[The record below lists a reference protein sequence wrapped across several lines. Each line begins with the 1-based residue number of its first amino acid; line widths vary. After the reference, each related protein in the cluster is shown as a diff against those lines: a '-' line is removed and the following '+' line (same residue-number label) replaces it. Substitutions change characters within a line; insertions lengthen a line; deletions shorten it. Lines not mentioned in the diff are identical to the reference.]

1 MPEIIGIRLLGMFA
15 GARAV
20 DPRGKAM
27 GSGVVLRLLQR
38 RKFQLDLRA
47 RFTGTVPSGKRVF
60 DRRLFR
66 HEFQHPILG
75 FGGAR

>member
-47 RFTGTVPSGKRVF
+47 CFAGSVPSGKRVF

-75 FGGAR
+75 FGRAR